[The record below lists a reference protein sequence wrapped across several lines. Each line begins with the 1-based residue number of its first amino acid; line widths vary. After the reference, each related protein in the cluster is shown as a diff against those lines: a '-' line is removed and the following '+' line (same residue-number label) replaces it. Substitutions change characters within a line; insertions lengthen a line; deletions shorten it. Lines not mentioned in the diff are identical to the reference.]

1 MLSSRFAH
9 FCAEL
14 DGELVMISIGAHDVL
29 RRANSTETLPWC
41 SRQTDAG
48 SAGEERDG
56 SEVKLRVAAVSQAV
70 VERVLVR

>member
-9 FCAEL
+9 FCTEL
-14 DGELVMISIGAHDVL
+14 DGELMMISLGAHDVL
-29 RRANSTETLPWC
+29 RRVNGIEALPWC
-41 SRQTDAG
+41 SRQTGAG
-48 SAGEERDG
+48 SAGEERDR